1 MTSPSATQT
10 VEFDI
15 QETPL
20 PTSDSKSGMTGPTIS
35 GIDRA
40 NDDTEG
46 SNPLVF
52 IIPVSV
58 VAGFVLLSLAVF
70 AFMMTYVHCKSQR
83 QGSYSFGNPAA
94 LDIAGA
100 VSTNTLKR
108 GQVTR
113 TSFRSMG
120 SSGTSQNTPET
131 VAILSQPRD
140 STRASST
147 ISGSESFEWNHT

>member
-1 MTSPSATQT
+1 MCNANA
-10 VEFDI
+10 FLN
-15 QETPL
+15 PL
-20 PTSDSKSGMTGPTIS
+20 PT
-35 GIDRA
+35 A
-40 NDDTEG
+40 
-46 SNPLVF
+46 
-52 IIPVSV
+52 
-58 VAGFVLLSLAVF
+58 ALAVF

-113 TSFRSMG
+113 TSFRPMG

-147 ISGSESFEWNHT
+147 ISGSESFEWNHTWQPQRCPTRRSHKVTSFYYEFIITLHISFLCLSKIFWLYRYLFFG